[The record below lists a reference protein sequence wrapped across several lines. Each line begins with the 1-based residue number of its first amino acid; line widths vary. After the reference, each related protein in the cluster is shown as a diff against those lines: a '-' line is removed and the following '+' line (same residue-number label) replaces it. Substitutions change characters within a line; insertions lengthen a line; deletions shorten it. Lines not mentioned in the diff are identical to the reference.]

1 MVKLLHCKFSHDLWS
16 EVLCMVVGDAE
27 YNFLSPFCMEE
38 LVGEIFFK
46 CLEYGAGLS
55 YVVNL
60 EGT

>member
-1 MVKLLHCKFSHDLWS
+1 MICGVKSF
-16 EVLCMVVGDAE
+16 LCMVVGDAE

-46 CLEYGAGLS
+46 CLEYGTGLS